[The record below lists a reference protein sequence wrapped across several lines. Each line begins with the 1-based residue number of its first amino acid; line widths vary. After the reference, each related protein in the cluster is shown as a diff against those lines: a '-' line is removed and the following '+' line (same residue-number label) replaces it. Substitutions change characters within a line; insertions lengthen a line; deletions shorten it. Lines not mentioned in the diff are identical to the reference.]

1 MKSMTGF
8 GSARFSKNNID
19 IEFEIKSVN
28 SRYLDLRLY
37 LPRDLSFY
45 EANIRKRL
53 PQVLSRGT
61 VEVRLNYSDHREPK
75 LHLDEAKLLKYKD
88 LANAAAELLNI
99 KSDVSIEYLLQ
110 EPGVIENINNL
121 VDDKL
126 LANMLDVAFDEALE
140 KIQHSLEAESTQIR
154 TVLKEAM
161 NNIGNACAKV
171 SNLSAPFK
179 KDLFD
184 NMYKRV
190 GELVTAFKIENL
202 ELRIVQELA
211 IYVDKYDIGEELSR
225 INGHIETFLSTLES
239 SADNGKT
246 LNFIIQ
252 EMQREANT
260 LGSKFSTSKSFPL
273 VLIIKEEIEKC
284 REIIQNVA

>member
-1 MKSMTGF
+1 MKSMTGY
-8 GSARFSKNNID
+8 GRSRSSKNNID

-28 SRYLDLRLY
+28 SRYLDLRFY

-45 EANIRKRL
+45 ETNIRKRI

-61 VEVRLNYSDHREPK
+61 VEVRLNFSDHREPK
-75 LHLDEAKLLKYKD
+75 LHLDEVKLLKYRD
-88 LANAAAELLNI
+88 LAAAAAELLNI
-99 KSDVSIEYLLQ
+99 KSEVSIEYLLQ
-110 EPGVIENINNL
+110 EPGVIDNINNL
-121 VDDKL
+121 GDDEL
-126 LANMLDVAFDEALE
+126 LADMLDDTFDDALE
-140 KIQHSLEAESTQIR
+140 MIKCSLEVESAQMR
-154 TVLKEAM
+154 NVLKDAM
-161 NNIGNACAKV
+161 ENIGDACSKV
-171 SNLSAPFK
+171 NDMSAPFK

-190 GELVTAFKIENL
+190 GELVATYKMDNL
-202 ELRIVQELA
+202 EQRIVQELA
-211 IYVDKYDIGEELSR
+211 IYVDKYDIGEEISR
-225 INGHIETFLSTLES
+225 IRGHIETFLSTLES
-239 SADNGKT
+239 ATDNGKT